1 MHALYSFL
9 VRIAWFFLKLIASI
23 KPKIKLFI
31 DGRKNVFSDLSNSI
45 TSTDKVIWMHVASL
59 GEYEQGLPILQK
71 LKRLYP
77 NHKLLLTFFSPSGY
91 EVKKN
96 SALADIVTYL
106 PLDTST
112 NAKRFIKLVN
122 PKMALFI
129 KYEIWPNYLNTLK
142 KNKVPTFLVS
152 ALFSK
157 KQVYFK
163 WYGSFMRKSL
173 KAFDHFFVQD
183 ANSKKA
189 LNSIGFD
196 NVTIS
201 GDTRF
206 DRVSEIINQNN
217 ELDFM
222 NAFKQNK
229 FCVVVGS
236 SWPEDEKIIA
246 DFINNSSEDIKF
258 VIAPH
263 NIKNEHLKRL
273 TERLT
278 KKTAYYSQRESK
290 PLEHYAVL
298 IIDTIGLLT
307 KIYSYADIAYVGG
320 GFKTG
325 LHNTLEPA
333 VFGIPIIIGPNYAN
347 FKEAE
352 DLVDKRG
359 ILSIKNEVEFLMA
372 INSLLI
378 NENLMKST
386 GKINS
391 KYVLGNTGA
400 TDKFLDYIESRI

>member
-9 VRIAWFFLKLIASI
+9 VRIAWFFLKLIALI
-23 KPKIKLFI
+23 KPKIKLFV
-31 DGRKNVFSDLSNSI
+31 DGRKNVFSDLSDSI
-45 TSTDKVIWMHVASL
+45 ASTDKVIWMHVASL

-96 SALADIVTYL
+96 TPFADIVTYL
-106 PLDTST
+106 PLDTIT
-112 NAKRFIKLVN
+112 NAKRFIKQVN
-122 PKMALFI
+122 PKMAIFI

-142 KNKVPTFLVS
+142 KNKVPTFLAS

-183 ANSKKA
+183 SNSKKA
-189 LNSIGFD
+189 LNSIGFN
-196 NVTIS
+196 NVTVS

-206 DRVSEIINQNN
+206 DRVSEILYQNN

-246 DFINNSSEDIKF
+246 DFINTSAEDIKF

-263 NIKNEHLKRL
+263 DIKNEHLKSL

-278 KKTAYYSQRESK
+278 KKTACYSQRESK
-290 PLEHYAVL
+290 PLENYDVL

-307 KIYSYADIAYVGG
+307 KIYSYADMAYVGG

-333 VFGIPIIIGPNYAN
+333 VFGIPIIIGPNYSG

-352 DLVDKRG
+352 DLVNSG
-359 ILSIKNEVEFLMA
+359 GVLSIKNEVEFLKT
-372 INSLLI
+372 INNLLT
-378 NENLMKST
+378 NESLMKST

-391 KYVLGNTGA
+391 KYVSSNTGA
-400 TDKFLDYIESRI
+400 TIKFLNHIDPRI